1 MELRNSAA
9 TETST
14 ETESSGLWSNPFGA
28 AAGNGI
34 DTKPRSPVVQARKNN
49 LLSGE
54 LDEAAEHEAFRKA
67 VDEWRNGG
75 VANGKKSASSSSGI
89 GYSPNDQKG
98 EISPQLKQRHE
109 KNVKH
114 APANTASGQT
124 GGRFLRGGLDEELE
138 HKKFAAAVDAWRT
151 GKTEEKAKSPTR
163 DIAKQLNKQMEEARV
178 RRIEKFNKEKHALAQ
193 EMQKAKDELA
203 MRKAKA
209 LEKIAAEKSK
219 VVFKPSEPKTDYSK
233 IWDIEIEY

>member
-1 MELRNSAA
+1 MKH
-9 TETST
+9 
-14 ETESSGLWSNPFGA
+14 F
-28 AAGNGI
+28 
-34 DTKPRSPVVQARKNN
+34 V
-49 LLSGE
+49 
-54 LDEAAEHEAFRKA
+54 KA

-75 VANGKKSASSSSGI
+75 VTNGKKSASSSSGI

-114 APANTASGQT
+114 APATTASGQT

-151 GKTEEKAKSPTR
+151 GKTQEKAKSPTR

-178 RRIEKFNKEKHALAQ
+178 RRIEKFTRKNTPWLRKCRK
-193 EMQKAKDELA
+193 QKTNWLCV
-203 MRKAKA
+203 
-209 LEKIAAEKSK
+209 KSK
-219 VVFKPSEPKTDYSK
+219 GFGKNCS
-233 IWDIEIEY
+233 